1 MLTRQTLGIALLIA
15 TALPILQVR
24 SSAQFY
30 PRPDANYCQRIPFE
44 PEEDWARRCYEQD
57 GERRRREMLE
67 QLEKTDR
74 QRTILEKQAPLPA
87 SRNRLL
93 GRWQTATSRPAS
105 GDPFAGIAAMLS
117 GCGVLLGDAIVEF
130 EAARWAIYDED
141 GRNDMGAIS
150 YRGGANGAV
159 FGLPAKGSIFNLL
172 PFEFETPD
180 RIRMTGVVCTLVR
193 TNATVPAGRA
203 AGATPPAAS
212 GAAPPARAGAAAA
225 PPPAPAAAAFEAA
238 LEKKWRGHFG
248 YDCPNGQDV
257 AVESCTSES
266 ENANCVI
273 VRVDQPPRNGAL
285 VTFNETR
292 AALIKRIASC
302 QMKPLRVIDGKLGFP
317 P

>member
-1 MLTRQTLGIALLIA
+1 MLTRHTLGIALLIA
-15 TALPILQVR
+15 TALPILQTPV
-24 SSAQFY
+24 SAQFY
-30 PRPDANYCQRIPFE
+30 PRPDANYCARIPFE
-44 PEEDWARRCYEQD
+44 PEEDWSRRCYEED
-57 GERRRREMLE
+57 AERRRREMVQ
-67 QLEKTDR
+67 QLENTDR

-130 EAARWAIYDED
+130 EATRWAIHDED

-203 AGATPPAAS
+203 AGAAVPAGR

-225 PPPAPAAAAFEAA
+225 PAAAAFEEA
-238 LEKKWRGHFG
+238 LAKKWRGHFG

-257 AVESCTSES
+257 AVESCTSEA

-273 VRVDQPPRNGAL
+273 VRVDQPPTNGAL

-302 QMKPLRVIDGKLGFP
+302 QMKPLRVVDGKLGFP